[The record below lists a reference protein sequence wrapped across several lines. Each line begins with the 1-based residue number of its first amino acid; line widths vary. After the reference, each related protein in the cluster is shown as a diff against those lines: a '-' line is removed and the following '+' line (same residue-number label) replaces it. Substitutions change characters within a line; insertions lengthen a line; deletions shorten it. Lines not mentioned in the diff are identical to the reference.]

1 MGERRPWVVVIGVG
15 NELRGDDGAGI
26 EAARALRAMVDQSE
40 ALVLEQHGEALG
52 LIDQWDGFP
61 AAIII
66 DAIGAGEPAGALR
79 RIDAS
84 CEPVPAGLRSS
95 TSTHAVGVGEAIE
108 LARAVDRLPPT
119 VLVHGVQGES
129 FDTGSPISA
138 AGRAAI
144 APLAE
149 RVRYEI
155 AALRG

>member
-1 MGERRPWVVVIGVG
+1 MGDARPAVVVIGVG

-26 EAARALRAMVDQSE
+26 EVARALRALVDPSE
-40 ALVLEQHGEALG
+40 VLVLEQHGEALG

-84 CEPVPAGLRSS
+84 REPVPAELRSS
-95 TSTHAVGVGEAIE
+95 TSTHAVGVGETIE
-108 LARAVDRLPPT
+108 LARAVDRLPRT
-119 VLVHGVQGES
+119 VLVHGVQGAS

-138 AGRAAI
+138 AVRAAI

-149 RVRYEI
+149 RVRSEA
-155 AALRG
+155 AALCG